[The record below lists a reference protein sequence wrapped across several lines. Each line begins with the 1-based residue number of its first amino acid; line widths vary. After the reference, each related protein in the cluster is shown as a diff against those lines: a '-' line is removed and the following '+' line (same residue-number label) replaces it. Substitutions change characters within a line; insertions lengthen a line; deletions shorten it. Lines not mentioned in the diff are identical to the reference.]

1 MEHVAP
7 RYRSEDYARIREIM
21 DDGKK
26 MPASFLGWKEAAD
39 RQLAVAKAG
48 GVVTKRVTIDPEK
61 FVAFCSERQLPG
73 GSGERTA
80 FVLWITAN
88 EDEWTVTGGKNTS
101 RP

>member
-39 RQLAVAKAG
+39 RQLAVAKAR
-48 GVVTKRVTIDPEK
+48 GVVTKTVTIDLRSLSPSAMSASFQEAAGK
-61 FVAFCSERQLPG
+61 ELHLSC
-73 GSGERTA
+73 GSQRMRTS
-80 FVLWITAN
+80 
-88 EDEWTVTGGKNTS
+88 G
-101 RP
+101 P